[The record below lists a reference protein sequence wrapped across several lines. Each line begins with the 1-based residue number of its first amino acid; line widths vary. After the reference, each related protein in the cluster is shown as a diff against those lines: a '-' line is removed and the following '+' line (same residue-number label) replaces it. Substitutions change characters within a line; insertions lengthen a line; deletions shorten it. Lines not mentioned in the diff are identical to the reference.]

1 MLFSQAYHEMVNK
14 RAKIKLPSWD
24 GYWEWDR
31 NIKCVMNCIKGNRTR
46 VSCDTLGVM
55 FNIPTDKWIIIN
67 EENKEME
74 NTYVTNNLTCKAVQ
88 LKDIEDIDSFNEDV
102 RKSMKI
108 NINDYALSNI
118 PKPILKSILVIQVQG
133 MDLEKSLFMNEGDY
147 LVNIPLFKFPIV
159 IRKEVFEK
167 VFKKVEG

>member
-31 NIKCVMNCIKGNRTR
+31 NLKSTMNCIKGNRTR
-46 VSCDTLGVM
+46 ISYDTLGVM
-55 FNIPTDKWIIIN
+55 FSIPTDKWIIVN

-74 NTYVTNNLTCKAVQ
+74 NTYITNNLTCKAVQ
-88 LKDIEDIDSFNEDV
+88 LKDIGDIDSFNEDV

-108 NINDYALSNI
+108 NIDDYALSNT
-118 PKPILKSILVIQVQG
+118 PKPILVIQVQG
-133 MDLEKSLFMNEGDY
+133 MDLENSLFMNEGDY
-147 LVNIPLFKFPIV
+147 FVNIPLFKFPIV
-159 IRKEVFEK
+159 IHKDVFEK
-167 VFKKVEG
+167 IFEKVEA

>member
-24 GYWEWDR
+24 GYWEWDK
-31 NIKCVMNCIKGNRTR
+31 NLKSVMNCIKGNRTR

-55 FNIPTDKWIIIN
+55 FSIPTDKWIIVN

-108 NINDYALSNI
+108 NIDDYTLSNT
-118 PKPILKSILVIQVQG
+118 PKPILVIQVQD
-133 MDLEKSLFMNEGDY
+133 MDLENSLFMNEGDY
-147 LVNIPLFKFPIV
+147 FVNIPLFKFPIV
-159 IRKEVFEK
+159 IHKDVFEK
-167 VFKKVEG
+167 IFEKAEA